1 MAKEK
6 QEKELETSSKADT
19 SLDVAVEQQEE
30 AMDVDGEEEEEP
42 QEQIALKLADAGIA
56 WKKLSDS
63 EKEPFMEMARK
74 DKNPTLYIAVV
85 PQKLFLIIPI
95 FLLICYS

>member
-1 MAKEK
+1 MLFKNTCL
-6 QEKELETSSKADT
+6 QLI
-19 SLDVAVEQQEE
+19 
-30 AMDVDGEEEEEP
+30 

-74 DKNPTLYIAVV
+74 DKERYLKEMHERDLNILHYDRKEI
-85 PQKLFLIIPI
+85 
-95 FLLICYS
+95 